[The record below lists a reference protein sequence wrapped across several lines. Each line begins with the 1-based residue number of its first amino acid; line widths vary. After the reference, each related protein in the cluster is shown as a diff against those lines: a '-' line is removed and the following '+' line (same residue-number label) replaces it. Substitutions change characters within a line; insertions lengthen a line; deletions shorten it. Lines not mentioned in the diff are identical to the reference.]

1 MKHCDEDSLC
11 TSLECGPDQEMQ
23 DGTMI
28 KGYCAYWYNGACDSA
43 EEFKI
48 NPGNRIWTCKKI
60 QAESGK

>member
-28 KGYCAYWYNGACDSA
+28 KGYCAYWYNGACDSE
-43 EEFKI
+43 EEFSI
-48 NPGNRIWTCKKI
+48 NPGNLIWTCKKI
-60 QAESGK
+60 QAGI